1 MVTIAVES
9 LASCMACDL
18 AMLDNGE
25 SLLDILHEL
34 HITHMSVLADR
45 SQPHNDQTTHS
56 TVGIVFG
63 SVRRRSHV
71 QRLRQFREKVDVLLA
86 MGTCAV
92 TGGVPA
98 MALLPGA
105 DLNADMQQHRCTV
118 AGPGSDSGTGMGM
131 SMDFGT
137 SSAKNADSDEDLL
150 SACLP
155 VNHYVRVDLEVPGCP
170 PHPDWIAEC
179 LLAMLDARTPQLP
192 QRSVCDHCPASR
204 TGSAPLDSSLSRMLV
219 PLEAPLRVD
228 MGRPQAGVAQQDV
241 AASALPSTDSAGLAD
256 LPCLLEQGFLC
267 MGPVTKGGC
276 GGKGHAPRCIN
287 AYAPCRGCHGPAH
300 NRPTLVDYVGV
311 LAAAGYDLRSIPDM
325 PGFLSRFNGMHM
337 LKNYRKDG

>member
-25 SLLDILHEL
+25 SMLDILHEL
-34 HITHMSVLADR
+34 HITHMGVLADR
-45 SQPHNDQTTHS
+45 EQAHGDEPPHS

-63 SVRRRSHV
+63 SVRRKVHV
-71 QRLRQFREKVDVLLA
+71 QRLRRLRENVDVLLA
-86 MGTCAV
+86 VGTCAV

-98 MALLPGA
+98 MALLPCGKDGTTLDE
-105 DLNADMQQHRCTV
+105 DLQQRHCTV
-118 AGPGSDSGTGMGM
+118 AGPH
-131 SMDFGT
+131 
-137 SSAKNADSDEDLL
+137 SASTEEDEEDLL
-150 SACLP
+150 PVCLP

-204 TGSAPLDSSLSRMLV
+204 SGSAPLDNSLSRMLS
-219 PLEAPLRVD
+219 PLEAPQHS
-228 MGRPQAGVAQQDV
+228 GTAGLD
-241 AASALPSTDSAGLAD
+241 LAD
-256 LPCLLEQGFLC
+256 LPCLLEQGFMC

-276 GGKGHAPRCIN
+276 GGKGNAPRCIN
-287 AYAPCRGCHGPAH
+287 VYAPCRGCHGPAH

-311 LAAAGYDLRSIPDM
+311 LAAAGYDLRTIPDI
-325 PGFLSRFNGMHM
+325 PGFLSRFSGMYM

>member
-34 HITHMSVLADR
+34 RITHMGVLADR
-45 SQPHNDQTTHS
+45 EQSQSDEPPQS

-63 SVRRRSHV
+63 SVRRRVHI
-71 QRLRQFREKVDVLLA
+71 QRVRALREKVDVLLA

-98 MALLPGA
+98 MALLPQAEGGTGFNA
-105 DLNADMQQHRCTV
+105 DLQKRRYTV
-118 AGPGSDSGTGMGM
+118 AGPHFSIDDGTE
-131 SMDFGT
+131 
-137 SSAKNADSDEDLL
+137 EDLL
-150 SACLP
+150 PVCLP

-192 QRSVCDHCPASR
+192 QHSVCDHCPASR
-204 TGSAPLDSSLSRMLV
+204 TGSAPLDSTLSRMLT
-219 PLEAPLRVD
+219 PLEAPQHGGTHFLD
-228 MGRPQAGVAQQDV
+228 
-241 AASALPSTDSAGLAD
+241 LAD
-256 LPCLLEQGFLC
+256 MPCLLEQGFLC

-276 GGKGHAPRCIN
+276 GGKGNAPRCIN
-287 AYAPCRGCHGPAH
+287 AHAPCRGCHGPAH

-311 LAAAGYDLRSIPDM
+311 LAAAGYDLRTIPDI
-325 PGFLSRFNGMHM
+325 PGFLSRFSGMHM
-337 LKNYRKDG
+337 LKNYRKDA